1 MTDSYLRY
9 PHIWGDD
16 IVFVA
21 DDDLW
26 LVPTAGG
33 RASRLTSER
42 SPVRHPRFSPD
53 GSRIAQ
59 WEQKPHRLPA
69 WVRPW
74 PAIYMTWGLILPR
87 N

>member
-1 MTDSYLRY
+1 MTESYLRY

-53 GSRIAQ
+53 AVSYT
-59 WEQKPHRLPA
+59 HLTLPT
-69 WVRPW
+69 
-74 PAIYMTWGLILPR
+74 IYSV
-87 N
+87 